1 MNSMTDSSPLTAQTP
16 GLPAHVAIIM
26 DGNGRWATGRG
37 LARSDG
43 HREGARAV
51 RRVVT
56 RARELGLTHLTLYA
70 FSAQNWGRP
79 QAEVEQL
86 MALLV
91 EFCEQERQ
99 LLLDKDIRFR
109 VIGDRSRLPKH
120 ARQAAELLEEITAT
134 ATSMQLLIALSY
146 GGREEIAQ
154 AARSLAEEVAAGRL
168 DPSEIDEA
176 AINRHLWTWDVPDPD
191 LVIRTSGE
199 LRVSNFLL
207 WQIAYSE
214 FYIDERC
221 WPDFDEAAFEQALR
235 TYLERDRR
243 FGGVNASDE
252 PEAPEAR
259 SDAAGPNDEGAGS
272 DD

>member
-1 MNSMTDSSPLTAQTP
+1 MNATTDSEALTP
-16 GLPAHVAIIM
+16 GTAGLPQHVAIIM
-26 DGNGRWATGRG
+26 DGNGRWATSRG
-37 LARSDG
+37 MTRSEG

-51 RRVVT
+51 RKVVT

-70 FSAQNWGRP
+70 FSAQNWRRP
-79 QAEVEQL
+79 HTEVDQL

-99 LLLDKDIRFR
+99 LLMDKDIRFR
-109 VIGDRSRLPKH
+109 VIGERARLPSH
-120 ARQAAELLEEITAT
+120 ARQAAELLEATTAH

-154 AARSLAEEVAAGRL
+154 AARHLAEEVQAGARS
-168 DPSEIDEA
+168 PASIDEE
-176 AINRHLWTWDVPDPD
+176 AISRHLWTWDVPDPD

-214 FYIDERC
+214 FFIDERC
-221 WPDFDEAAFEQALR
+221 WPDFDERAFDDALR
-235 TYLERDRR
+235 TYLDRDRR
-243 FGGVNASDE
+243 FGGVGASDE
-252 PEAPEAR
+252 SKGHEE
-259 SDAAGPNDEGAGS
+259 
-272 DD
+272 